1 MSSIILIGYMGCGK
15 STVGKRLSYAR
26 RTPFLDTDKLIE
38 RKVNMTISELF
49 EKEGEEYFRD
59 LETNCIKDLL
69 KENGQYII
77 AVGGGLALREENRRL
92 LKELGTVI
100 YLQANWETI
109 YERVKKDTTRPLL
122 QGDNPQEKIRS
133 MMAKRA
139 PIYQSAAD
147 IIIDVDNKSYEE
159 IIENIQQQV
168 EAFNERTV
176 RT

>member
-15 STVGKRLSYAR
+15 STIGKRLSYAR

-38 RKVNMTISELF
+38 RRVNMTISELF

-59 LETNCIKDLL
+59 LETACIKDLL
-69 KENGQYII
+69 KENGEYII
-77 AVGGGLALREENRRL
+77 AVGGGLALREENRKL
-92 LKELGTVI
+92 LKQLGMVV
-100 YLQANWETI
+100 YLQAKWETI

-122 QGDNPQEKIRS
+122 QGANPQEKIQS

-147 IIIDVDNKSYEE
+147 VIIDVDGKSFEE
-159 IIENIQQQV
+159 IINEIG
-168 EAFNERTV
+168 EAV
-176 RT
+176 S

>member
-15 STVGKRLSYAR
+15 STIGKRLSYAR

-38 RKVNMTISELF
+38 RRVNMTISELF

-59 LETNCIKDLL
+59 LETACIKDLL
-69 KENGQYII
+69 KENGEYII
-77 AVGGGLALREENRRL
+77 AVGGGLALREENRKL
-92 LKELGTVI
+92 LKQLGTVV
-100 YLQANWETI
+100 YLQAKWETI

-122 QGDNPQEKIRS
+122 QGANPQEKIQS

-147 IIIDVDNKSYEE
+147 VIIDVDGKSFEE
-159 IIENIQQQV
+159 IINEIG
-168 EAFNERTV
+168 EAV
-176 RT
+176 S